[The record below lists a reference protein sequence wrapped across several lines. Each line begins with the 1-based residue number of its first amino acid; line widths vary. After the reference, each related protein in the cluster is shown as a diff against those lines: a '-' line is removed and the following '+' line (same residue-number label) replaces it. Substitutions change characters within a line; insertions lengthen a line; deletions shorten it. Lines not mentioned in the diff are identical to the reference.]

1 MRCTFADRTGRL
13 PPRFGRRRDASYP
26 AWREL
31 FAADG
36 LHPDRILVVQYAAE
50 GLAMATGYDDLAR
63 TEDLARALPLLLSL
77 TDDDGP
83 LPPPAHG

>member
-1 MRCTFADRTGRL
+1 MPGVEELFDADSAR
-13 PPRFGRRRDASYP
+13 
-26 AWREL
+26 WREL

-83 LPPPAHG
+83 LTPPAHG